1 MAKKIKSEKGREKD
15 LQILPGGKFNNFLN
29 NAADKI
35 INFRKSKNFYFILI
49 IAGLLLLAV
58 YKKEWIVAAT
68 VNGSPVSNIDL
79 QTRLNQQFR
88 QNTLNQMIN
97 EKIILDEAAKNNV
110 AVSEED
116 VNQKIKQVEDSLGG
130 AQVLDSMLAQQ
141 GQDRNSVRQQL
152 KLQIAI
158 EKLYS
163 KEATIS
169 AEEVANFIEQNQE
182 QLRATDSAGQEK
194 EAIEALKNQKLSQI
208 FSQKFQDLRQKAKI
222 QIF

>member
-1 MAKKIKSEKGREKD
+1 MKESDNLQGKNKTMDKLFSIFKTPD
-15 LQILPGGKFNNFLN
+15 LR
-29 NAADKI
+29 
-35 INFRKSKNFYFILI
+35 RKILI

-116 VNQKIKQVEDSLGG
+116 VNQKIKQVEDSLG
-130 AQVLDSMLAQQ
+130 A
-141 GQDRNSVRQQL
+141 
-152 KLQIAI
+152 
-158 EKLYS
+158 
-163 KEATIS
+163 
-169 AEEVANFIEQNQE
+169 
-182 QLRATDSAGQEK
+182 
-194 EAIEALKNQKLSQI
+194 
-208 FSQKFQDLRQKAKI
+208 AKTSDCHRKTLFKRGHNI
-222 QIF
+222 C